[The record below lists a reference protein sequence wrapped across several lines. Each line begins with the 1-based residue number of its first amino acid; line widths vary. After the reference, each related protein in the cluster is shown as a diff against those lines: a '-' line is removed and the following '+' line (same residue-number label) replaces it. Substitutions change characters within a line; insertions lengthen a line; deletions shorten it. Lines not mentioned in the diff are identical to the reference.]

1 MLRRF
6 TKKRML
12 AALSV
17 VAVLVG
23 AGAAVAY
30 FTSSGSGTGQASV
43 GSSTA
48 FTVNVAAATGG
59 PLYPGSGTENLT
71 YTVHNG
77 SSGHQNLSSTSAAVA
92 ADNNG
97 AITDN
102 GTSVTGCKASW
113 FTATN
118 HAPSLPQNLAGG
130 ADATGG
136 NVDVTMQDSGTS
148 QNACQGAHPDIT
160 VSAG

>member
-59 PLYPGSGTENLT
+59 PLYPGSGTETLS

-77 SSGHQNLSSTSAAVA
+77 SSGNQNLSSTSAAVA
-92 ADNNG
+92 ADSSGN
-97 AITDN
+97 ITDH
-102 GTSVTGCKASW
+102 GTSVAGCQAAW

-118 HAPSLPQNLAGG
+118 HAPTLPQNLAGG
-130 ADATGG
+130 ADSSAGS
-136 NVDVTMQDSGTS
+136 VDVTMQDSGTN
-148 QNACQGAHPDIT
+148 QDACQGAHPDIT